1 MIRAGVIGVG
11 SLGQH
16 HARNFASLPGVRL
29 VGVSDIEAARG
40 AMIAER
46 HEARFFKNFHEMV
59 GEVDCVSVATP
70 TTDHLSTCR
79 PFLEAGRHVLVEK
92 PIAATP
98 DEGREMI
105 RLAEAAGAVLQVGHL
120 ERFNPAFLAARPLI
134 DRPRFFEIHR
144 LGIFVPRSLD
154 VNVVLDLMIHDLD
167 MVLHLTGSKISEI
180 QAVGIPILTG
190 KIDIANVRL
199 RFENGAVANLTASR
213 VSSEK
218 TRKLRF
224 FQSNAYLSIDLGRQT
239 ANAYSLQPADNPL
252 GKEIIHRQLTIE
264 PGEPLKNELAAFV
277 RSIQDGGHHGCSG
290 AEGLAA
296 LEAAQR
302 ILREMETV

>member
-16 HARNFASLPGVRL
+16 HARIFASLPGVRL
-29 VGVSDIEAARG
+29 AGVSDIDAERG
-40 AMIAER
+40 AMIAAR
-46 HEARFFKNFHEMV
+46 HEAPFFADFHEMV
-59 GEVDCVSVATP
+59 DKVDCVSVATP
-70 TTDHLSTCR
+70 TTDHLRACR

-92 PIAATP
+92 PIAATL

-105 RLAEAAGAVLQVGHL
+105 RLAEASGAVLQVGHL

-134 DRPRFFEIHR
+134 DGPRFFEIHR
-144 LGIFVPRSLD
+144 LGVFVPRSLD

-167 MVLHLTGSKISEI
+167 MVLHLTGSKIREI

-224 FQSNAYLSIDLGRQT
+224 FQPNAYISIDLGKQT
-239 ANAYSLQPADNPL
+239 ANAYTLQPADNPL
-252 GKEIIHRQLTIE
+252 GKEIVHRPLPIE
-264 PGEPLKNELAAFV
+264 PGEPLKNELAAFI
-277 RSIQDGGHHGCSG
+277 RSIQERGNHGCSG

-296 LEAAQR
+296 LEAAHR

>member
-16 HARNFASLPGVRL
+16 HARVFASLPGVRL
-29 VGVSDIEAARG
+29 AGVSDLDAARG
-40 AMIAER
+40 ALIAER
-46 HEARFFKNFHEMV
+46 HAAPFFKDFNELV
-59 GEVDCVSVATP
+59 DQVDCVSVATP
-70 TTDHLSTCR
+70 TTDHLTTCR

-105 RLAEAAGAVLQVGHL
+105 RLAEASGALLQVGHL

-144 LGIFVPRSLD
+144 LGVFVPRSLD

-167 MVLHLTGSKISEI
+167 MVLHLTGSTIREV
-180 QAVGIPILTG
+180 QAAGIPVLTG

-199 RFENGAVANLTASR
+199 RFDNGAVANLTASR
-213 VSSEK
+213 VSTEK

-224 FQSNAYLSIDLGRQT
+224 FQPNAYFSIDLGKQT
-239 ANAYSLQPADNPL
+239 ANTYSLQPADNPL
-252 GKEIIHRQLTIE
+252 GKEIIHRTLPIE
-264 PGEPLKNELAAFV
+264 PGEPLQNELSAFI
-277 RSIQDGGHHGCSG
+277 RSIREQAGHGCSG

-296 LEAAQR
+296 LEAAHR